1 MAKDNFRKRPFEIAP
16 PDPGLKPGGIR
27 MRALGSP
34 EIIRRVEIEMRRRE
48 GERQKRDFKCR
59 ERPA

>member
-1 MAKDNFRKRPFEIAP
+1 MSNRTKPFEIAP

-34 EIIRRVEIEMRRRE
+34 EKIREVEIEMRRRE
-48 GERQKRDFKCR
+48 ARRQEQIQRRQEC
-59 ERPA
+59 AS